1 MQVNNGGGS
10 GTNTV
15 LIVLVIIILL
25 VGGWYVFGRGADR
38 DTDDSGGGI
47 NVDIGLPEGGGSSS
61 GTVEQGASGG
71 GPAY

>member
-10 GTNTV
+10 GANTV

-25 VGGWYVFGRGADR
+25 VGGWYVFGRGASAPAA
-38 DTDDSGGGI
+38 DDNSGI
-47 NVDIGLPEGGGSSS
+47 NVDINLPEGGSTG
-61 GTVEQGASGG
+61 GTVEEGASGG